1 MQLFKLAYRNFF
13 RNTRRSII
21 GGISVALAL
30 TASIFARSYIGGIIQ
45 NMSGNVI
52 KLISGHITI
61 TTKEYERRER
71 LIPLSESIELSEDFY
86 ESLPEEEIELISPRI
101 KFGVL
106 LGEDELSIPALG
118 YAIDPEKER
127 GIAGLQKRLV
137 KGTYLKSGERVAIL
151 GSGLA
156 ERLNMSVGDTMT
168 VITRTA
174 YDSPTGMN
182 FEIKGIFQ
190 TGIGGFDRSIFY
202 IPLDVGQHLLDLE
215 GRATEVIILINEP
228 GNAIQAA
235 HSISLGN
242 DYSVVPY
249 QYNAILRYVNMAE
262 VIYSVF
268 YLVVL
273 LVACS
278 AIANTML
285 MIVFERTK
293 EIGMMKALGLNNL
306 SIVGL
311 LTIEAGII
319 GVVGSS
325 LGTACGTLLSYWL
338 KYEGIDISMV
348 SSTTSADMPFGPIIY
363 LAPTPFIVATAFVM
377 GLMITIIVAL
387 LPISRAIKINP
398 AKALKTV

>member
-21 GGISVALAL
+21 SGISVALAI
-30 TASIFARSYIGGIIQ
+30 TAIIFVRSYISGVLENI
-45 NMSGNVI
+45 SGNVV
-52 KLISGHITI
+52 KLISGHIRI

-71 LIPLSESIELSEDFY
+71 MLPLAEAIELSPEFY
-86 ESLPEEEIELISPRI
+86 ESLPDEEIVLTAPRI

-106 LGEDELSIPALG
+106 LGEEELNVPALG
-118 YAIDPEKER
+118 YAIEPETER
-127 GIAGLQKRLV
+127 EIGGLQKRLV
-137 KGTYLKSGERVAIL
+137 TGSYIQSGEKATIL
-151 GSGLA
+151 GKGLA
-156 ERLNMSVGDTMT
+156 ERLHVTVGDTLT
-168 VITRTA
+168 IITRTA
-174 YDSPTGMN
+174 YDSPTGLN
-182 FEIKGIFQ
+182 LLVKGLFQ
-190 TGIGGFDRSIFY
+190 TGIGGMDRSLFY
-202 IPLDVGQHLLDLE
+202 IPLDVGQTMLDLE
-215 GRATEVIILINEP
+215 GRATEFVIILKHP
-228 GNAIQAA
+228 SNAIQIAN
-235 HSISLGN
+235 STDLGR
-242 DYSVVPY
+242 DYLVMPF
-249 QYNAILRYVNMAE
+249 QYNPLLRYINVAT
-262 VIYSVF
+262 IIFSIF

-319 GVVGSS
+319 GVIGSAFGS
-325 LGTACGTLLSYWL
+325 AFGAILSYWL
-338 KYEGIDISMV
+338 KYQGIDISMV

-363 LAPTPFIVATAFVM
+363 LAPTPFIIVTAFIL
-377 GLMITIIVAL
+377 GLVVTVIVAL
-387 LPISRAIKINP
+387 LPISRATKINP